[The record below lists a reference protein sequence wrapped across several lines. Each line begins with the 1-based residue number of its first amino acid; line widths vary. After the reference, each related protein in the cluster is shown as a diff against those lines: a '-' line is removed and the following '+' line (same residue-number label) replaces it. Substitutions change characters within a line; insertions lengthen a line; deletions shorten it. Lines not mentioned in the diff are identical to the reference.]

1 MGRHNFKKMMIWK
14 NAMDLSN
21 SVFKITKEFPK
32 QEDYGLTSQINRS
45 AVSVPSNIAEG
56 SSRYSNKDFN
66 RFLEISLGS
75 LYELHTQL
83 VLTKYQD
90 YIKNDPLKELE
101 EKIEE
106 LQKMISSFQ
115 NSLK

>member
-1 MGRHNFKKMMIWK
+1 MCILWRRLKTAREKKKDIMGRHNFKKMMIWK

-83 VLTKYQD
+83 VLAKYQG
-90 YIKNDPLKELE
+90 YIKNDSLIEL
-101 EKIEE
+101 
-106 LQKMISSFQ
+106 
-115 NSLK
+115 